1 MKSKII
7 PAVLTCVLC
16 PEIGSAF
23 ADSHGMTSMELAE
36 EKKCTS
42 CHAIDESEAI
52 SIVPSFRSIS
62 QRYSMD
68 EYDRLVQV
76 VLTGGQDHWG
86 KEEMPDMGVR
96 MDVSE
101 EDAEKLVKWILEM
114 EE

>member
-16 PEIGSAF
+16 PGIGSVF
-23 ADSHGMTSMELAE
+23 ADSHEMTGMQLAE

-42 CHAIDESEAI
+42 CHAIDESDAM
-52 SIVPSFRSIS
+52 SIVPSFRSIA

-68 EYDRLVQV
+68 DYDRLVQV

-86 KEEMPDMGVR
+86 EEEMSAMGVR
-96 MDVSE
+96 TDVSE
-101 EDAEKLVKWILEM
+101 GDAEKLVKWILEM